1 MKKAI
6 IALLSPCICCHAM
19 AAEQD
24 THLSLAQEV
33 VNLLSETEICLNL
46 CQDEQSV
53 EAQLPKLQELAQLA
67 LDIQSRQKL
76 LPDATLS
83 EDIQIHKQCVP
94 DFTTL
99 QKAIDAHIIRLRNS
113 NLITPELAEILGE
126 AC

>member
-1 MKKAI
+1 MNKF
-6 IALLSPCICCHAM
+6 LLTFLSPCICYHAM

-46 CQDEQSV
+46 CQDEQGVKS
-53 EAQLPKLQELAQLA
+53 QLPKLQELANYA
-67 LDIQSRQKL
+67 RDIHRRQQQ

-94 DFTTL
+94 DFTEL
-99 QKAIDAHIIRLRNS
+99 RKAIDAHIIRLRNN